1 MGLPSRRSVVLAGL
15 MAAASAGSV
24 RARPGEP
31 GPNPFSFDEAIPR
44 AFGAW
49 RELESSIVRVVD
61 PEAKT
66 LQDIIYS
73 QLVSRTYVN
82 AAADRVMLSL
92 AYGEDQRGSKT
103 AHPPEI
109 CYRAQGFDVRE
120 LRDVDIATPF
130 GGIAGRRF
138 DARKDVRRE
147 PVSYWFN
154 AGGTPIRSQLELRW
168 VQIRLGL
175 SGNVP
180 DGLLFRVSSIDADP
194 ARAYAVHER
203 FIADLLQSVVHDVRT
218 RLGGLQLA

>member
-1 MGLPSRRSVVLAGL
+1 MSLPSRRSVVLAGL

-24 RARPGEP
+24 WARPGEP
-31 GPNPFSFDEAIPR
+31 KLNPFSFDEAIPR

-49 RELESSIVRVVD
+49 REQKSSIVQVVD
-61 PEAKT
+61 PEGQT
-66 LQDIIYS
+66 LVHTLYS

-82 AAADRVMLSL
+82 AAGDPVMLSL

-109 CYRAQGFDVRE
+109 CYRAQGFDVLE

-130 GGIAGRRF
+130 GDIAGRRF
-138 DARKDVRRE
+138 DTRMGSRRE

-168 VQIRLGL
+168 AQIRLGI

-203 FIADLLQSVVHDVRT
+203 FIDDLLQSVTHEART

>member
-1 MGLPSRRSVVLAGL
+1 MSLPSRRSVVLAGL
-15 MAAASAGSV
+15 MIAVSAGSV
-24 RARPGEP
+24 RARPGKP
-31 GPNPFSFDEAIPR
+31 KPSPFPFDEAIPR

-49 RELESSIVRVVD
+49 RELKSSIVQVVD
-61 PEAKT
+61 PEART
-66 LQDIIYS
+66 LERTLYS

-82 AAADRVMLSL
+82 AAGDPVMLSL

-109 CYRAQGFDVRE
+109 CYRAQGFDVLE
-120 LRDVDIATPF
+120 MHDVDFATPF
-130 GGIAGRRF
+130 GSIAGRRL
-138 DARKDVRRE
+138 DTRKDARRE

-154 AGGTPIRSQLELRW
+154 VGGTPIRSPLEQRW
-168 VQIRLGL
+168 VQIRLGI

-194 ARAYAVHER
+194 ARAYGVHEG
-203 FIADLLQSVVHDVRT
+203 FIGDLLQSVTHEART